1 MNILLIIVIII
12 TGLCV
17 WRGFARGLFR
27 TVLIAGAT
35 ILAMVL
41 SAYATP
47 YVSEALKNYTQIDEK
62 MTDYIVSTLELNT
75 EQLITT
81 KTEEMTAIDNLRV
94 PEALKMA
101 LVNHNNSSMYDLLGI
116 HGFYEYI
123 AQYLTGFFINCLAYV
138 VIQVVLTVFLMIL
151 LYSTNLLKEI
161 PIINGIDKMG
171 GVLLGLV
178 QALAIIWSV
187 FVLIS
192 LFGNT
197 EFGMQLYDQI
207 SGNFI
212 LNYLY
217 EHNLLLNTITK
228 IAGL

>member
-1 MNILLIIVIII
+1 
-12 TGLCV
+12 
-17 WRGFARGLFR
+17 
-27 TVLIAGAT
+27 
-35 ILAMVL
+35 
-41 SAYATP
+41 
-47 YVSEALKNYTQIDEK
+47 
-62 MTDYIVSTLELNT
+62 
-75 EQLITT
+75 
-81 KTEEMTAIDNLRV
+81 
-94 PEALKMA
+94 
-101 LVNHNNSSMYDLLGI
+101 
-116 HGFYEYI
+116 
-123 AQYLTGFFINCLAYV
+123 
-138 VIQVVLTVFLMIL
+138 
-151 LYSTNLLKEI
+151 
-161 PIINGIDKMG
+161 MG